1 MATAQTNLQRLTTGP
16 AARNH
21 SAKQTVIDTF
31 RSRPLSM
38 ICVVVVIF
46 VVLVAILAPFLAPY
60 SYSEFNRG
68 QPLKPPSESHWLGTD
83 RQTRDIFSRIIM
95 GSRVSLAVGV
105 VAVLIIFAIGITLGA
120 ISGYFGG
127 LLDGSIMRF
136 TDVILAIPQL
146 FLLIAAAAMFSP
158 GILTTMI
165 VIGLTSWMGTARLVR
180 GEFLRLRAQE
190 FVTAARA
197 SGATGSRI
205 IWHHILPNIFSLI
218 MVQATLW
225 MSFAI
230 LVESSLS
237 FLGLGVQPPTPSWGG
252 MLADGRQDIQR
263 AWWTTLFPGIAIFIT
278 VFAFTIIGD
287 TLRDAFDPRRRSR

>member
-1 MATAQTNLQRLTTGP
+1 MTPQSKRQQLTRNPLARQRT
-16 AARNH
+16 
-21 SAKQTVIDTF
+21 SKQRVIDTF

-38 ICVVVVIF
+38 FCLGLIILIL
-46 VVLVAILAPFLAPY
+46 LVAALAPLIAPH
-60 SYSEFNRG
+60 SYSAFNRG
-68 QPLKPPSESHWLGTD
+68 MPLKPPSGDFWFGTD
-83 RQTRDIFSRIIM
+83 RQTRDIFSRIVF

-105 VAVLIIFAIGITLGA
+105 AAVLIIFLIGITLGA
-120 ISGYFGG
+120 IAGYMSG
-127 LLDGSIMRF
+127 LVDSTIMRF

-146 FLLIAAAAMFSP
+146 FLLIAAAALFTP

-165 VIGLTSWMGTARLVR
+165 VIGFTSWMGTARLVR

-197 SGATGSRI
+197 SGATDARV
-205 IWHHILPNIFSLI
+205 IWHHILPNILPLI
-218 MVQATLW
+218 LVQATLW

-263 AWWTTLFPGIAIFIT
+263 AWWTTLFPGAAIFMT
-278 VFAFTIIGD
+278 VFAFTIVGD
-287 TLRDAFDPRRRSR
+287 TLRDAFDPRRGAK